1 MESNKVKEIR
11 SRNMLLAF
19 IVLIA
24 VIVVVA
30 LSGYF
35 ILKPSD
41 DIIQGQVE
49 TTEIRISGKIPGR
62 ILEYRV
68 KEGQKVNQG
77 DTLVILD
84 SPEIYAKL
92 LQAQSAED
100 AAAAQNRK
108 AMKGTREEQI
118 NSAYQ
123 MWQKA
128 KAGSGI
134 AETSYNRVQN
144 LFNKGV
150 MSAQKRDEAEANY
163 KAMAATEK
171 AARLQYEM
179 AVNGAEK
186 EDKSAAKALVNRA
199 KGAVAEVESYLKE
212 TCLRSPINGE
222 VSEIFPERGELVG
235 TGAPIMNIQDREEA
249 WVLFNVRE
257 DLLQNLQPGSEIT
270 GFIPALSQKIRL
282 KIVHLKDMGSY
293 AVWKST
299 KTTGQYDLKTFEVKA
314 LPTEPVTGLYA
325 GMSVI
330 INK

>member
-1 MESNKVKEIR
+1 
-11 SRNMLLAF
+11 MLLAF

-30 LSGYF
+30 LAGYF

-92 LQAQSAED
+92 LQAQAAED

-108 AMKGTREEQI
+108 AIKGTREEQI

-128 KAGSGI
+128 KAGAGI
-134 AETSYNRVQN
+134 AETSYKRVQN

-150 MSAQKRDEAEANY
+150 MSAQKRDEAEANCQ
-163 KAMAATEK
+163 AMVATEK

-186 EDKSAAKALVNRA
+186 EDKSAAEALVNRA

-212 TCLRSPINGE
+212 TCLLSPINGE
-222 VSEIFPERGELVG
+222 ISEIFPERGELVG
-235 TGAPIMNIQDREEA
+235 AGAPIMNIQDREDA

-257 DLLQNLQPGSEIT
+257 DFLQKLQPGSEIT
-270 GFIPALSQKIRL
+270 GFVPALNKKTRL
-282 KIVHLKDMGSY
+282 KIIHLKDMGSY
-293 AVWKST
+293 AVWKAT

-314 LPTEPVTGLYA
+314 VPTEPITGIYA

>member
-30 LSGYF
+30 LAGYF

-41 DIIQGQVE
+41 NIIQGQVE

-92 LQAQSAED
+92 LQAQAAED

-108 AMKGTREEQI
+108 ALKGTREEQI

-128 KAGSGI
+128 KAGSDI

-186 EDKSAAKALVNRA
+186 EDKSAAEALVNRA

-212 TCLRSPINGE
+212 TCLLSPLNGE

-270 GFIPALSQKIRL
+270 GFVPALNQKIRL

-314 LPTEPVTGLYA
+314 VPVEPAAGLYA

-330 INK
+330 ISK